1 LFLSGSAFAAGNFG
15 GRSMK
20 SITIVALTIL
30 ALACKVEKT
39 GQDTYKVVTP
49 TPEAKAV
56 AKKAEEQAK
65 VLGEKAKQ
73 GAADAAVKVG
83 GAMQKAGEK
92 AQSEINE
99 TTSTTKTETR
109 SKTKKHY

>member
-1 LFLSGSAFAAGNFG
+1 
-15 GRSMK
+15 MK

-39 GQDTYKVVTP
+39 GQDTYKVVAP
-49 TPEAKAV
+49 TPEAKAA
-56 AKKAEEQAK
+56 AKKAEVQAEK
-65 VLGEKAKQ
+65 LGEKAKQ

-92 AQSEINE
+92 TQAEIKE
-99 TTSTTKTETR
+99 HSSTKTETR
-109 SKTKKHY
+109 KH